1 MNKNPLFSLFLFLLI
16 SLLSSYS
23 HASYLSPSDD
33 HKSYLLAQATETD
46 DTYDPF
52 SDYSEFDEASE
63 EEADIY
69 FFRHGRFLS
78 LGFNAGMRG
87 FTGNLSTL
95 YQNSMTYGLFMA
107 FFFDMRFALQ
117 FGFNTGDYGYEFR
130 STSTSNTGNVSLTF
144 INLGLKY
151 FINTQNIT
159 RGLADLNPY
168 AYGGFSQVYRTYTTA
183 SSSGS
188 IASSN
193 ESTMGLD
200 MGGGIEIPLMRKKAF
215 FGVQFIYH
223 YVQFR
228 DESINIRLPDNTQTS
243 TKPSGDTYDLLGII
257 GLNY

>member
-1 MNKNPLFSLFLFLLI
+1 MIRIIPFFCILVGFASVSFG
-16 SLLSSYS
+16 
-23 HASYLSPSDD
+23 SYLQPQDE
-33 HKSYLLAQATETD
+33 HRHYLLAQATEAD

-95 YQNSMTYGLFMA
+95 YQSSLSYGLFMS
-107 FFFDMRFALQ
+107 FFFDMRMALQ

-130 STSTSNTGNVSLTF
+130 STSNTTSSGNVSLTF
-144 INLGLKY
+144 ISLGLKY
-151 FINTQNIT
+151 FLNTQNFT

-168 AYGGFSQVYRTYTTA
+168 AYGGFSQVYRTYTTS

-200 MGGGIEIPLMRKKAF
+200 MGGGIEIPLNRKKTF
-215 FGVQFIYH
+215 FGLQFIYH

-228 DESINIRLPDNTQTS
+228 DEGMTIRLPDNTPT
-243 TKPSGDTYDLLGII
+243 TITPSGDTYDLLAII
-257 GLNY
+257 GMNY